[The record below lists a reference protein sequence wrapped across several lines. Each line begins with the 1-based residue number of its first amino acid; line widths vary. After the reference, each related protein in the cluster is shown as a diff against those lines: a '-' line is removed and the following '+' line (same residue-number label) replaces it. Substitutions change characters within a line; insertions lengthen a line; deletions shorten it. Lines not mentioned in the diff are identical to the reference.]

1 MIDKFLYIAFNDLKD
16 GGDFLR
22 IFKKSYARYKKHGFK
37 GMYSRLEKEYKA
49 LKPSKK
55 IDNFEVN
62 YQGWIKTNEKD
73 IYFYDE
79 KVLKQ
84 KPLISIILPVYNTK
98 AVFLRKAI
106 DSVFKQTYPYWELC
120 IADDASN
127 DKETITTLK
136 HYEKRDERIK
146 VIYREKNSHI
156 SAALN
161 SALSL
166 ANGEWVAFLDHDDM
180 LAPNALYEIAKAI
193 NTNRKAK
200 LIYSDEDKIDEKDN
214 RFEPHFKSDWNPDMF
229 FSQNYVNH
237 LCAIKKDIVDNIK
250 GFREGVE
257 GSQDYDLILRSLPY
271 IKDDE
276 IVHIPKIL
284 YHWRSIKGSTAF
296 DAQEKEYT
304 TKAGIKALQDYF
316 DVVRPGVVVL
326 EGFLPNTY
334 KPVYPIPGIDI
345 KEQIKPYIEK
355 SKINREIYKT
365 IQHQTSNIKHP
376 TSIIQHLSSNI
387 HHPPLVSI
395 IIPTRDGYEILKM
408 CIESILEKTDYPNYE
423 IIIVNNRST
432 DEKTISYLN
441 YLKKKYDNIITII
454 NFNKSFNFSAINN
467 FAVMQAKGEIVCLLN
482 NDIEIISQMWL
493 SEMVQ
498 HVLRPEIGAV
508 GAKLYYANDTIQHAG
523 VVLGIGG
530 VAGHSHK
537 YFPKDHHGYFSRLKI
552 IQNYS
557 AVTAACLLVRKSVYE
572 EVGGLDEENLKV
584 AFNDVDFCLKVL
596 EKGYRNLWTPYAE
609 AYHHE
614 SLSRGKENTP
624 EKQKRFMQEVLFMKE
639 KWKSQLYN
647 DPCYSPHL
655 TLEREDF
662 TIKQGNE

>member
-1 MIDKFLYIAFNDLKD
+1 MIDKFLHIAFNDLKK
-16 GGDFLR
+16 GEDFFR

-55 IDNFEVN
+55 INDFGTN
-62 YQGWIKTNEKD
+62 YHKWIKKNEKD
-73 IYFYDE
+73 IYLYDE
-79 KVLKQ
+79 SILKQ
-84 KPLISIILPVYNTK
+84 KPIISIIMPVYNTK
-98 AVFLRKAI
+98 ADFLKKAIESVFL
-106 DSVFKQTYPYWELC
+106 QTYPYWELC

-127 DKETITTLK
+127 DKETISALK
-136 HYEKRDERIK
+136 KYEKRDKRIK
-146 VIYREKNSHI
+146 VIYRENNGHI
-156 SAALN
+156 SAASN

-166 ANGEWVAFLDHDDM
+166 AKGDWVAFLDHDDM

-193 NTNRKAK
+193 NINQRAK
-200 LIYSDEDKIDEKDN
+200 LIYSDEDKIDEKDK
-214 RFEPHFKSDWNPDMF
+214 RHTPHFKSDWNPDMF
-229 FSQNYVNH
+229 FSQNYINH
-237 LCAIKKDIVDNIK
+237 LCAIKKDIVDKIK

-284 YHWRSIKGSTAF
+284 YHWRSIIGSTAF
-296 DAQEKEYT
+296 DPQEKEYT

-316 DVVRPGVVVL
+316 DMVRPGVVVL
-326 EGFLPNTY
+326 EGLLPNTY
-334 KPVYPIPGIDI
+334 KPIYPIPGIDI
-345 KEQIKPYIEK
+345 KVQIKPYIEK

-365 IQHQTSNIKHP
+365 IHHPKSN
-376 TSIIQHLSSNI
+376 TQN
-387 HHPPLVSI
+387 PPLVSI
-395 IIPTRDGYEILKM
+395 IISTRDGYEILKK
-408 CIESILEKTDYPNYE
+408 CVESILKKTDYPDYE
-423 IIIVNNRST
+423 IIIVNNRSS
-432 DEKTISYLN
+432 DEKTINYLN
-441 YLKKKYDNIITII
+441 YLKEKYNKIITII
-454 NFNKSFNFSAINN
+454 NYNKSFNFSAINN
-467 FAVMQAKGEIVCLLN
+467 FAVMQAKGEVICLLN

-493 SEMVQ
+493 TEMVQ
-498 HVLRPEIGAV
+498 HVLRPEIGVV

-557 AVTAACLLVRKSVYE
+557 AVTAACLVVRKSLYE
-572 EVGGLDEENLKV
+572 EIGGLDEKNLKV

-596 EKGYRNLWTPYAE
+596 KKGYRNLWTPYAE
-609 AYHHE
+609 AYHYE
-614 SLSRGKENTP
+614 SLSRGKEDTP
-624 EKQKRFMQEVLFMKE
+624 EKQKRFMKELLFMKE
-639 KWKSQLYN
+639 KWKSKLFN
-647 DPCYSPHL
+647 DPCYSLHL

-662 TIKQGNE
+662 SIKGN